1 MDTSNTLINNW
12 PPSMAAN
19 DFFDRDGELDGI
31 FNGDGSEAREEIQ
44 VGSETLSLAP
54 NFCTDPEELD
64 RIFSIESWNGLGRE
78 EQQRLMVSYNGCLQG
93 GTLVSFTPKEET
105 IQIEIKI
112 AVLRHHL

>member
-19 DFFDRDGELDGI
+19 DLFDRDEEI
-31 FNGDGSEAREEIQ
+31 FNGSEAREEIQ

-78 EQQRLMVSYNGCLQG
+78 EQQRLMVSHSYGPQG
-93 GTLVSFTPKEET
+93 AQWS
-105 IQIEIKI
+105 
-112 AVLRHHL
+112 VLP